1 MLGNMFMDYA
11 CSYKLSI
18 VLEYMYM
25 FFEPTHV
32 SAHGNVL

>member
-1 MLGNMFMDYA
+1 MLMDYA
-11 CSYKLSI
+11 GSYKLNI
-18 VLEYMYM
+18 VLEYMLM